1 MSDVV
6 FSQDDPRI
14 RTDAA
19 LKRERVREF
28 LDQHNLEGVLISRW
42 DNFAW
47 VTSGGD
53 NHVLKNS
60 EVGVGH
66 IAITRDR
73 HYLLVH
79 SMDAARLYEEQVPGQ
94 KYELVSLNWFQGDPR
109 SAAVELVN
117 GKWAAD
123 TDFNGQVVNLNHALS
138 YLHYP
143 LTELEMERCR
153 WLGEQVGKI
162 LCRVALEIQPGQKED
177 EVASYLCSECLK
189 RGIELDVLI
198 VGSDERIFHY
208 RHPLPTSKKIER
220 YVLIHPAARRWGL
233 HANVSRSVYF
243 GTPSNEVIRAYRAAA
258 ELEACLLERLKPGLA
273 FSEIFNWQKEKYA
286 ELGFPDEWKNH
297 FQGGPTGYVVVDA
310 LRHTTPSKVQVNQAF
325 DWFITVTGGKVEELV
340 LLSKHGVEIPSF
352 QSPWPSYQTNQICNG
367 FNVPGLWVL

>member
-1 MSDVV
+1 MSEVV
-6 FSQDDPRI
+6 FSQDDPRV
-14 RTDAA
+14 RMDAA
-19 LKRERVREF
+19 LKRKRVRDF
-28 LDQHNLEGVLISRW
+28 LVQQNLEGVLISRR

-60 EVGVGH
+60 EMGVGH

-73 HYLLVH
+73 HYLLAH

-94 KYELVSLNWFQGDPR
+94 EYELVSLKWFQGDPR
-109 SAAVELVN
+109 CAAVELVN

-123 TDFNGQVVNLNHALS
+123 TTFNDAVPNVNQALNI
-138 YLHYP
+138 LHYP

-162 LCRVALEIQPGQKED
+162 LSKVAQEIHPGQRED
-177 EVASYLCSECLK
+177 EVASYLWIECLK
-189 RGIELDVLI
+189 LGIELDVLI

-208 RHPLPTSKKIER
+208 RHPLPTSKRIEQ

-233 HANVSRSVYF
+233 HANVSRSVCF
-243 GTPSNEVIRAYRAAA
+243 GTPSNEVKRAYRAAA
-258 ELEACLLERLKPGLA
+258 QLEAGLLERLTPGLA
-273 FSEIFNWQKEKYA
+273 FSEIFNWQKQKYA

-310 LRHTTPSKVQVNQAF
+310 LRHTTPTTVQVNQAF
-325 DWFITVTGGKVEELV
+325 DWFITITGGKVEELT
-340 LLSKHGVEIPSF
+340 LLSKDGVEIPSF
-352 QSPWPSYQTNQICNG
+352 QSPWPSYQPTQNG
-367 FNVPGLWVL
+367 DGSGVPDLWVL

>member
-28 LDQHNLEGVLISRW
+28 LDQHNLEGVLISRR

-73 HYLLVH
+73 HYLLAH

-94 KYELVSLNWFQGDPR
+94 EYELVCLNWFQGDPR
-109 SAAVELVN
+109 SAAVELVD

-123 TDFNGQVVNLNHALS
+123 TDFNGQVVNVNQALS

-177 EVASYLCSECLK
+177 EVANYLCSECLK

-243 GTPSNEVIRAYRAAA
+243 GTPSNEVMRAYRAAA

-286 ELGFPDEWKNH
+286 ELGFPEEWKNH

-310 LRHTTPSKVQVNQAF
+310 LRHTTSSKVQVNQAF
-325 DWFITVTGGKVEELV
+325 DWFITVTGGKVEELA
-340 LLSKHGVEIPSF
+340 LLSEHGVEIPSF

-367 FNVPGLWVL
+367 VGVPDLWVL